1 MKQLGQ
7 VHMHQLDGSAK
18 KAPDRRGVYDLIF
31 FFCVF
36 RIEVCARAREKKRE
50 KGKNGIKK

>member
-31 FFCVF
+31 FFLCLGLKCV
-36 RIEVCARAREKKRE
+36 RARVRKRE
-50 KGKNGIKK
+50 RRVKME